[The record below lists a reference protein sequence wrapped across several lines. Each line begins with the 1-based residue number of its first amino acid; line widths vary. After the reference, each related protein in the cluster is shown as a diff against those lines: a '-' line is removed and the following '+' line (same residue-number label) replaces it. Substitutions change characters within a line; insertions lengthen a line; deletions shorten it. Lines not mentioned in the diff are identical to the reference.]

1 MPGSR
6 GASGSPCG
14 AIAAASAHPSRFT
27 GVTTRDEPGIAPPP
41 VAIPGVTRYHRRLL
55 AAVAASTFFEGFD
68 TAILGLVAPYVA
80 RDFGLTTE
88 RLGLMLSLIGVGA
101 VLALAITMQADRFGR
116 RRMLM
121 ITVAGYGL
129 ATGLTA
135 LAQGPAD
142 FVLWQLLGRMFL
154 FAEVAI
160 AIVVVAEEIP
170 AQRRGLAISLLIAA
184 HLAGGVVSAFVLGPM
199 MGTSIGWRGMY
210 AIGLAPV
217 LLVVVLR
224 FGIREPPRFAAME
237 RARAGIR
244 APFAPF
250 AVWRAP
256 YRRPLVLCVLLF
268 GLVGALVSTFPS
280 FYAYFLVKE
289 RAFTP
294 AQVSTTY
301 GLALLMG
308 LPAVPLA
315 GWLLDRWGRRVIG
328 VAGPLLGAAGL
339 VIAFNATGSQAAI
352 TLAGMAAVFVGAFIL
367 PIQMAYMPE
376 LFPTRL
382 RSLAASW
389 ISNGAGRALMIV
401 APVATGY
408 LAVWFGSVGL
418 AASSMALCGVAAA
431 ALVYVAMP
439 ETKGRTLEDTAGEPA
454 ADTPRRT

>member
-1 MPGSR
+1 MNAADPPGSA
-6 GASGSPCG
+6 G
-14 AIAAASAHPSRFT
+14 AAADSSA
-27 GVTTRDEPGIAPPP
+27 VTK
-41 VAIPGVTRYHRRLL
+41 YHRRLL

-68 TAILGLVAPYVA
+68 TAILGLVAPFVA

-88 RLGLMLSLIGVGA
+88 RLGVMLSVIGIGA
-101 VLALAITMQADRFGR
+101 VLALAVTMQADRFGR
-116 RRMLM
+116 RRLLM
-121 ITVAGYGL
+121 FTVAGYGI

-142 FVLWQLLGRMFL
+142 FMMWQLLGRVFL

-160 AIVVVAEEIP
+160 AIVVVAEEI
-170 AQRRGLAISLLIAA
+170 AAHRRGLAISLLIAA
-184 HLAGGVVSAFVLGPM
+184 HIAGGVASAFVLGPM

-217 LLVVVLR
+217 LLVVALR
-224 FGIREPPRFAAME
+224 FGIREPPRFTAMA
-237 RARAGIR
+237 RARGGVG
-244 APFAPF
+244 APVAPF
-250 AVWRAP
+250 AVWRTP
-256 YRRPLVLCVLLF
+256 WRRPLVLCILLF
-268 GLVGALVSTFPS
+268 GLVGALVATFPS

-289 RAFTP
+289 RGFTP
-294 AQVSTTY
+294 EEVSTTY

-339 VIAFNATGSQAAI
+339 VVAFNATGSQLAI
-352 TLAGMAAVFVGAFIL
+352 TLAGMAAVFAGTFIL
-367 PIQMAYMPE
+367 PIQLAYMPE

-401 APVATGY
+401 APAATGY
-408 LAVWFGSVGL
+408 LAVWLGSVGY

-439 ETKGRTLEDTAGEPA
+439 ETKGKTLEETAGEPA
-454 ADTPRRT
+454 EAMPHRT

>member
-1 MPGSR
+1 MTTQGQP
-6 GASGSPCG
+6 AVAP
-14 AIAAASAHPSRFT
+14 APVEVSAVT
-27 GVTTRDEPGIAPPP
+27 G
-41 VAIPGVTRYHRRLL
+41 YHRRLL

-80 RDFGLTTE
+80 RDFALTTE
-88 RLGLMLSLIGVGA
+88 RLGVMLSVIGIGA

-116 RRMLM
+116 RRLLM
-121 ITVAGYGL
+121 FTVAGYGL

-160 AIVVVAEEIP
+160 AVVVVAEEMP
-170 AQRRGLAISLLIAA
+170 ALRRGFAISLLITA
-184 HLAGGVVSAFVLGPM
+184 HLAGSVVSAFVLGPM
-199 MGTSIGWRGMY
+199 MDTSIGWRGMY

-224 FGIREPPRFAAME
+224 SGIREPPRFTAME
-237 RARAGIR
+237 RARAGAR
-244 APFAPF
+244 APLAPF

-256 YRRPLVLCVLLF
+256 WRRPLVLCILLF

-289 RAFTP
+289 RAFT
-294 AQVSTTY
+294 AAEVSTTY
-301 GLALLMG
+301 GFALLTG

-339 VIAFNATGSQAAI
+339 VVAFNATGSQVAI
-352 TLAGMAAVFVGAFIL
+352 TLAGMAAVFVGTFIL
-367 PIQMAYMPE
+367 PIQMVYMPE

-401 APVATGY
+401 APAATGY
-408 LAVWFGSVGL
+408 LAIWLGSVGL

-431 ALVYVAMP
+431 ALVYAAMP
-439 ETKGRTLEDTAGEPA
+439 ETKGLTLEQTSDGTAGRGSPS
-454 ADTPRRT
+454 T

>member
-1 MPGSR
+1 MTTQSEP
-6 GASGSPCG
+6 AVAP
-14 AIAAASAHPSRFT
+14 APVEVPAVT
-27 GVTTRDEPGIAPPP
+27 G
-41 VAIPGVTRYHRRLL
+41 YHRRLL

-88 RLGLMLSLIGVGA
+88 RLGLMLSVIGIGA

-116 RRMLM
+116 RRLLM
-121 ITVAGYGL
+121 FTVAGYGL

-160 AIVVVAEEIP
+160 AVVVVAEEMP
-170 AQRRGLAISLLIAA
+170 APRRGFAIALLITA
-184 HLAGGVVSAFVLGPM
+184 HLAGSVVSAFVLGPM

-224 FGIREPPRFAAME
+224 SGIREPPRFTAME
-237 RARAGIR
+237 RARAGTR
-244 APFAPF
+244 APLAPF

-256 YRRPLVLCVLLF
+256 WRRPLVLCILLF

-289 RAFTP
+289 RAFT
-294 AQVSTTY
+294 AAEVSTTY
-301 GLALLMG
+301 GFALLTG

-339 VIAFNATGSQAAI
+339 VVAFNATGSQVAI
-352 TLAGMAAVFVGAFIL
+352 TLAGMAAVFVGTFIL

-401 APVATGY
+401 APAATGY
-408 LAVWFGSVGL
+408 LAIWLGSVGL
-418 AASSMALCGVAAA
+418 AASSMALCGAAAA
-431 ALVYVAMP
+431 ALVYAAMP
-439 ETKGRTLEDTAGEPA
+439 ETKGRTLEEIAGEQA
-454 ADTPRRT
+454 EAMPRRT